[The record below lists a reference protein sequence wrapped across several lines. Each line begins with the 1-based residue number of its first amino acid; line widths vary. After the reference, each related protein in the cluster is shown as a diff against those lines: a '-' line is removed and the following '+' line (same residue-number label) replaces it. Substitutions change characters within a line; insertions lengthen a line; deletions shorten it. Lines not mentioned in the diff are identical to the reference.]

1 MLLRLISRGKD
12 TFQDTL
18 QHVGGTIETLSL
30 SLWNKYFNN
39 DTRLINHGNK
49 IIKLRKRV
57 YFSRI
62 ELIANHNMVV
72 SI

>member
-18 QHVGGTIETLSL
+18 QHVGGTIET
-30 SLWNKYFNN
+30 LWNKYFNN